1 MAPVTDHPPTDGQPL
16 REQRGGFDYGY
27 RMKCS
32 NGHFTVVLPARFQS
46 QQGVDGGAVA
56 CEVCSI
62 DVPVVNENIA
72 VRDPDDPALDQHRIA
87 KLVWYHTSTYADWP
101 VAGYAE
107 MVAERFRGSE
117 VPMPPSVFADMLH
130 REQTKALH
138 LGTYESAIE
147 NMHRR
152 MRNED
157 DAHSQFYLHRVSLK
171 PIDVELIDTL
181 IRHESHDEASQLT
194 IDDLAGLQVVRYL
207 NVEESPGSVS
217 LAINPVVIATVQS
230 APIPLPTITLPVTQH
245 AADSAAQLERRIE
258 AINAD
263 LSPLPKLSPLQLL
276 LARKS
281 DDGIGM
287 QIHALQ
293 RSKGEA
299 TRQFVRTLESEY
311 LQGINPIVQKHFT
324 YAIGRPSTGAVA
336 DFHDKFRAHA
346 ALLQRRDVVAAAL
359 RDLTPRTPQAR

>member
-1 MAPVTDHPPTDGQPL
+1 MTDHQSTDGQPL
-16 REQRGGFDYGY
+16 REQRGDFEYGY

-32 NGHFTVVLPARFQS
+32 NGHFTAVLPARFQS
-46 QQGVDGGAVA
+46 QRGIDGGVVA

-87 KLVWYHTSTYADWP
+87 KLVWYHTSTYANWP

-107 MVAERFRGSE
+107 MVAERFRSSE
-117 VPMPPSVFADMLH
+117 VPMPPSAFADMLH
-130 REQTKALH
+130 REQTRALH

-152 MRNED
+152 MRNQD

-171 PIDVELIDTL
+171 PTDVELIDTL

-194 IDDLAGLQVVRYL
+194 VNDLAGLQVVRYL

-230 APIPLPTITLPVTQH
+230 APIPLPSIVLPVTQH
-245 AADSAAQLERRIE
+245 VTDSAAQLESRIE
-258 AINAD
+258 AINAE
-263 LSPLPKLSPLQLL
+263 LSPLPKRNSLQLL
-276 LARKS
+276 LARKN
-281 DDGIGM
+281 DDAIGM
-287 QIHALQ
+287 RIRALW
-293 RSKGEA
+293 RDGAEA
-299 TRQFVRTLESEY
+299 KRHFVRTLEDEY
-311 LQGINPIVQKHFT
+311 LQGINPIVRKHFID
-324 YAIGRPSTGAVA
+324 AIGPPSTGAVS
-336 DFHDKFRAHA
+336 DFHNKFRAHA
-346 ALLQRRDVVAAAL
+346 ALLQRKDVVLAA
-359 RDLTPRTPQAR
+359 RRNLTPRTPEAR